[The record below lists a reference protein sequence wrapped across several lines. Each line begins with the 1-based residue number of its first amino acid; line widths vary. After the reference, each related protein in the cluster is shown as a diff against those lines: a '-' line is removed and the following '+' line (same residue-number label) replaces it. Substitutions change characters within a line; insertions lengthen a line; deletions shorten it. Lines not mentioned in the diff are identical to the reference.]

1 MIRLSD
7 REFEYIVHYVKE
19 IYGIALEKKR
29 VLIECR
35 LNRELDKCGADS
47 FSAYF
52 RMVERDKSGK
62 MGEEMIHRLTTH
74 YTYFLREPQHFDFI
88 RDKILPEVEKNG
100 PRECYYIWC
109 AGCATGEECYTLAM
123 VLKDYESSGGR
134 LPPYQIVATDISEKV
149 LEQARKGCYPVKE
162 MKGFPV
168 SWQKKYCTVL
178 GDGTFR
184 LDGSLR
190 EKIQFRNQNLQEAP
204 HPVRKY
210 DLVLCRNV
218 MIYFDA
224 DVRQKIVRSLED
236 SLRKGGYL
244 LVGHSELL
252 SRGNTTLECAGPAVY
267 KKE

>member
-7 REFEYIVHYVKE
+7 REFEYIVRYVSE
-19 IYGIALEKKR
+19 NYGIALEKKR

-35 LNRELDKCGADS
+35 LNRELDKWGAVS
-47 FSAYF
+47 FSSYF
-52 RMVERDKSGK
+52 RMVEADKSRK
-62 MGEEMIHRLTTH
+62 MADEMIHRLTTH
-74 YTYFLREPQHFDFI
+74 YTYFLRESQHFDFI
-88 RDKILPEVEKNG
+88 RDKILPELEKSG
-100 PRECYYIWC
+100 PGDCYYIWC

-123 VLKDYESSGGR
+123 VLEDFKSGGGH

-149 LEQARKGCYPVKE
+149 LEKARKGCYPVKE

-178 GDGTFR
+178 EDGTFR
-184 LDGSLR
+184 LDSSLR
-190 EKIQFRNQNLQEAP
+190 EKIQFRNQNLLEASR
-204 HPVRKY
+204 PVRKY

-224 DVRQKIVRSLED
+224 AVRLKSVRSLED

-252 SRGNTTLECAGPAVY
+252 SRGNTTLECVGSAVY